1 VSFEI
6 EKLYG
11 FLIFDRVYFEKTRN
25 FNVHRNSSGATKE
38 RAIYVFVVLFNL
50 QRNVI
55 LEFYSTHKAIK
66 L

>member
-1 VSFEI
+1 MCTEI
-6 EKLYG
+6 A
-11 FLIFDRVYFEKTRN
+11 V
-25 FNVHRNSSGATKE
+25 E